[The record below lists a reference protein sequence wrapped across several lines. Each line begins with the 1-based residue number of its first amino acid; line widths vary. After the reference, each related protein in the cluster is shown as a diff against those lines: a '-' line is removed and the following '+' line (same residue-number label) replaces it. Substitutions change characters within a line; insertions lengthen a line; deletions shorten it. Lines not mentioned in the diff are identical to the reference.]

1 MNNNN
6 NIQFIPKGFRAAG
19 VSCGIKK
26 NGRKDLA
33 LIVSS
38 EPATAAGVFTTNI
51 VKGHSLKW
59 SMDKIKNNRISAI
72 AVNSGNANACVGSG
86 GDADAELMA
95 SFAAKEIGCKKEQIL
110 LASTGII
117 GYRLPMDK
125 IEAGIKKAYASL
137 SDNFH
142 DAAVAIMTTDTFE
155 KEASARINLSGKPVT
170 IYGMAKGSGMIHPN
184 MATMIGI
191 ILTDANISSTLLKR
205 ALDTVVNKSFNRISV
220 DGDTSVCDKVLLLA
234 NSMAGNNEINA
245 ENEDY
250 STFLAALTNVA
261 VTLSKML
268 ARDGEGATKLA
279 EIRVKNADTRETAHR
294 IANAISKSPLVK
306 TALFGEDANWGR
318 ILTAAGY
325 SGAVFNP
332 DTVDI
337 YIGDVLMCK
346 NGTGLQFDE
355 QRALTVLK
363 RNEITITVDFKMG
376 DAEDMMWTCDLSY
389 DYVKINGS
397 YRT

>member
-1 MNNNN
+1 MNNKHS
-6 NIQFIPKGFRAAG
+6 IPKGFKAAG

-26 NGRKDLA
+26 NGNKDLA

-38 EPATAAGVFTTNI
+38 IPAAAAGVFTKNI

-59 SMDKIKNNRISAI
+59 SMDKIKSNRISAI
-72 AVNSGNANACVGSG
+72 AINSGNANACVGPG
-86 GDADAELMA
+86 GDSDAELMA
-95 SFAAKEIGCKKEQIL
+95 SLTAKEIGCKKEQVL
-110 LASTGII
+110 LASTGVI

-125 IEAGIKKAYASL
+125 IEAGIKKASSQL
-137 SDNFH
+137 SEDNFN
-142 DAAVAIMTTDTFE
+142 DAVSAIMTTDTYE
-155 KEASARINLSGKPVT
+155 KEASVKINLSGKTASV
-170 IYGMAKGSGMIHPN
+170 YGMAKGSGMIHPN

-191 ILTDANISSTLLKR
+191 ILTDANISSELLQK
-205 ALDTVVNKSFNRISV
+205 ALNTVVNKSFNRVSV

-234 NSMAGNNEINA
+234 NSLAGNDEIST

-250 STFLAALTNVA
+250 YVFMNALTNVA
-261 VTLSKML
+261 TALSKML
-268 ARDGEGATKLA
+268 AKDGEGATKLV
-279 EIRVKNADTRETAHR
+279 EVRVKNADSIETAHI

-332 DTVDI
+332 DTVDV
-337 YIGDVLMCK
+337 YIGDIIMCK

-355 QRALTVLK
+355 QNALSVLK
-363 RNEITITVDFKMG
+363 KNEIIITVDLKMG
-376 DAEDMMWTCDLSY
+376 DAEDTMWTCDLSY